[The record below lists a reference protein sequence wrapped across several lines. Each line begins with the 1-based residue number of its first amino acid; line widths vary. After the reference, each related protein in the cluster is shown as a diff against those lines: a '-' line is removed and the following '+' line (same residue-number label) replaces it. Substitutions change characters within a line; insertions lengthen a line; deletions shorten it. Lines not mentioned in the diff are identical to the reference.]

1 MNEETKEIKEEEKH
15 PHHEEPKPHHEH
27 EKPEEHHEKHHDH
40 HEEHKHPHEEHH
52 HDHHEHPKKH
62 EKHHCHHDKPGKE
75 KKIVHDLEERMKK
88 LEVSLKEAEEKAM
101 REKAE
106 AINYRKRK
114 DDEVARMM
122 KYASEDMIKEILPI
136 VDSFE
141 RAIDM
146 DDDNLEDEVSKF
158 LAGFKMIYCNFVNI
172 LEKYEVK
179 EIEAMGKEFDAN
191 FHQAVLTEPRDGVEP
206 GIVIEVL
213 QKGYMYK
220 DKVLRPSMV
229 KVSE

>member
-1 MNEETKEIKEEEKH
+1 MNEETKEIREEEKHAHHEHEKHHDH
-15 PHHEEPKPHHEH
+15 PHHEEHKHHPHEEHGPHDHHEH
-27 EKPEEHHEKHHDH
+27 AKSHEKHHDH
-40 HEEHKHPHEEHH
+40 HE
-52 HDHHEHPKKH
+52 
-62 EKHHCHHDKPGKE
+62 KPGKE

-88 LEVSLKEAEEKAM
+88 LEASLKEAEEKAM

-158 LAGFKMIYCNFVNI
+158 LAGFKMIYCNLVNV

-191 FHQAVLTEPRDGVEP
+191 FHQAVLTEPREGVES

>member
-1 MNEETKEIKEEEKH
+1 MKEEEKH
-15 PHHEEPKPHHEH
+15 PHHEEPKPHHE
-27 EKPEEHHEKHHDH
+27 HEKHHDH

-52 HDHHEHPKKH
+52 HDHHEHPKQH
-62 EKHHCHHDKPGKE
+62 EKHHDHHDKPGKE

-122 KYASEDMIKEILPI
+122 KYASEDLIKEILPI

>member
-15 PHHEEPKPHHEH
+15 AHHEH
-27 EKPEEHHEKHHDH
+27 EKHHDHPHHEEHKHHPHEEHGSHDHHEHPKPHEKHHDH
-40 HEEHKHPHEEHH
+40 HE
-52 HDHHEHPKKH
+52 
-62 EKHHCHHDKPGKE
+62 KPGKE

-88 LEVSLKEAEEKAM
+88 LEASLKEAEEKAM

-158 LAGFKMIYCNFVNI
+158 LAGFKMIYCNLVNV

-179 EIEAMGKEFDAN
+179 DIEAMGKEFDAN
-191 FHQAVLTEPRDGVEP
+191 FHQAVLTEPREGVES

>member
-1 MNEETKEIKEEEKH
+1 MNEETKEMKEEEKH

-62 EKHHCHHDKPGKE
+62 EKHHDHHDKPGKE

-122 KYASEDMIKEILPI
+122 KYASEDLIKEILPI

-191 FHQAVLTEPRDGVEP
+191 FHQAVLTEPRVGVEP

>member
-1 MNEETKEIKEEEKH
+1 MNEET
-15 PHHEEPKPHHEH
+15 KPHHEH

-52 HDHHEHPKKH
+52 HDHHEHPKQQ

-122 KYASEDMIKEILPI
+122 KYASEDLIKEILPI

>member
-1 MNEETKEIKEEEKH
+1 MNEETKEMKEEEKH

-62 EKHHCHHDKPGKE
+62 EKHHDHHDKPGKE

-114 DDEVARMM
+114 DDEVSRMM
-122 KYASEDMIKEILPI
+122 KYASEDLIKEILPI

-179 EIEAMGKEFDAN
+179 EIDAMGKEFDAN

>member
-15 PHHEEPKPHHEH
+15 AHHE
-27 EKPEEHHEKHHDH
+27 HEKHHDH
-40 HEEHKHPHEEHH
+40 PHHEEHKHHPHEEHGP
-52 HDHHEHPKKH
+52 HDHHEHPKPH
-62 EKHHCHHDKPGKE
+62 EKHHDHHDKPGKE

-88 LEVSLKEAEEKAM
+88 LETSLKEAEEKAM

-158 LAGFKMIYCNFVNI
+158 LAGFKMIYCNLVNV

-191 FHQAVLTEPRDGVEP
+191 FHQAVLTEPREGVES

>member
-1 MNEETKEIKEEEKH
+1 MNKETKEIREEEKH
-15 PHHEEPKPHHEH
+15 AHHE
-27 EKPEEHHEKHHDH
+27 HEKHHDH
-40 HEEHKHPHEEHH
+40 PHHEEHKHHPHEEHAP
-52 HDHHEHPKKH
+52 HDHHEHAKSH
-62 EKHHCHHDKPGKE
+62 EKHHEHHEKPGKE

-88 LEVSLKEAEEKAM
+88 LEASLKEAEEKAM

-158 LAGFKMIYCNFVNI
+158 LAGFKMIYCNLVNV

-191 FHQAVLTEPRDGVEP
+191 FHQAVLTEPREGVES

>member
-1 MNEETKEIKEEEKH
+1 MNEETKEMKEGKKH

-52 HDHHEHPKKH
+52 HDHHEHPKQH
-62 EKHHCHHDKPGKE
+62 EKHHDHHDKPGKE

-114 DDEVARMM
+114 DDEVSRMM
-122 KYASEDMIKEILPI
+122 KYASEDLIKEILPI

>member
-1 MNEETKEIKEEEKH
+1 MNEETKEIREEEKH
-15 PHHEEPKPHHEH
+15 AHHEH
-27 EKPEEHHEKHHDH
+27 EKHHDYPHHEEHKHHPHEEHGPHDHHEHAKSHEKHHDH
-40 HEEHKHPHEEHH
+40 HE
-52 HDHHEHPKKH
+52 
-62 EKHHCHHDKPGKE
+62 KPGKE

-88 LEVSLKEAEEKAM
+88 LEASLKEAEEKAM

-158 LAGFKMIYCNFVNI
+158 LAGFKMIYCNLVNV

-191 FHQAVLTEPRDGVEP
+191 FHQAVLTEPREGVES

>member
-15 PHHEEPKPHHEH
+15 AHHEH
-27 EKPEEHHEKHHDH
+27 EKHHDYPHHEEHKHHPHEEHGSHDHHEHAKSHEKHHDH
-40 HEEHKHPHEEHH
+40 HER
-52 HDHHEHPKKH
+52 
-62 EKHHCHHDKPGKE
+62 PGKE

-88 LEVSLKEAEEKAM
+88 LEASLKEAEEKAM

-158 LAGFKMIYCNFVNI
+158 LAGFKMIYCNLVNV

-191 FHQAVLTEPRDGVEP
+191 FHQAVLTEPREGVES

>member
-15 PHHEEPKPHHEH
+15 AHHEEEKSHHEH
-27 EKPEEHHEKHHDH
+27 EKHHDHPHHEEHKHHLHEEHGSHDHHEHAKSHEKHHDH
-40 HEEHKHPHEEHH
+40 HE
-52 HDHHEHPKKH
+52 
-62 EKHHCHHDKPGKE
+62 KPGKE

-88 LEVSLKEAEEKAM
+88 LEASLKEAEEKAM

-158 LAGFKMIYCNFVNI
+158 LAGFKMIYCNLVNV

-191 FHQAVLTEPRDGVEP
+191 FHQAVLTEPRDGVES

>member
-1 MNEETKEIKEEEKH
+1 MKEGKKH

-52 HDHHEHPKKH
+52 HDHHEHPKQH

-122 KYASEDMIKEILPI
+122 KYASEDLIKEILPI

>member
-15 PHHEEPKPHHEH
+15 AHHEH
-27 EKPEEHHEKHHDH
+27 EKHHDHSHHEEHKHHPHEEHGPHDHHEHPKPHEKHHDH
-40 HEEHKHPHEEHH
+40 HE
-52 HDHHEHPKKH
+52 
-62 EKHHCHHDKPGKE
+62 KPGKE

-88 LEVSLKEAEEKAM
+88 LEASLKEAEEKAM

-158 LAGFKMIYCNFVNI
+158 LAGFKMIYCNLVNV

-191 FHQAVLTEPRDGVEP
+191 FHQAVLTEPREGVES

>member
-1 MNEETKEIKEEEKH
+1 MNEETKEMKEGKKH

-52 HDHHEHPKKH
+52 HDHHEHPKQH

-122 KYASEDMIKEILPI
+122 KYASEDLIKEILPI

>member
-1 MNEETKEIKEEEKH
+1 MKEEEKH

-52 HDHHEHPKKH
+52 HDHHEHPKQH

-122 KYASEDMIKEILPI
+122 KYASEDLIKEILPI

>member
-1 MNEETKEIKEEEKH
+1 MNEETKEIKEEAKHAHHEHEKHHDH
-15 PHHEEPKPHHEH
+15 PHHEEHKHHPHEEHGPHDHHEH
-27 EKPEEHHEKHHDH
+27 PKPHEKHHDH
-40 HEEHKHPHEEHH
+40 HE
-52 HDHHEHPKKH
+52 
-62 EKHHCHHDKPGKE
+62 KPGKE

-88 LEVSLKEAEEKAM
+88 LEASLKEAEEKAM

-158 LAGFKMIYCNFVNI
+158 LAGFKMIYCNLVNV

-191 FHQAVLTEPRDGVEP
+191 FHQAVLTEPREGVES

>member
-1 MNEETKEIKEEEKH
+1 MKEEEKH
-15 PHHEEPKPHHEH
+15 PHHEGVKPHHEH

-52 HDHHEHPKKH
+52 HDHHEHPKQH
-62 EKHHCHHDKPGKE
+62 EKHHDHHDKPGKE

-122 KYASEDMIKEILPI
+122 KYASEDLIKEILPI

-191 FHQAVLTEPRDGVEP
+191 FHQAVLTEPRDGVES